1 MPRLQDSDMNND
13 TTRPP
18 PENNG
23 PGEKPEGF
31 PKARGKAAD
40 GALIGLF
47 ALAVVYTL
55 YFGRAIF
62 IPIFFALLLNLLL
75 SPAVDAL
82 ERLRLPRVAG
92 SALVITALLFVL
104 LSAFSV
110 FYQPAAG
117 WIERAP
123 ETLRGIEEKLRFV
136 TKPVEQIGEA
146 TKSVEEIVDI
156 GSESGGATVALGKTG
171 FVNRLIYETSELVF
185 GVATSIIL
193 LYFLLVSGDMFL
205 RKAINVLPTLSDK
218 KKAVELARRIESD
231 ISVYLYTV
239 VIINIC
245 LGALVGTAMYLLG
258 MPNPF
263 LWGVLAGLLNFI
275 VYLGPVVGITVIALV
290 AFTSFDN
297 VAQAVLPPLAYFVI
311 NGIEGN
317 FVTPFILGRR
327 LVMNPIVIF
336 LSLLI
341 WGWLWGVPGALI
353 AVPMVVILKIICD
366 NTETLKPVGEFL
378 GR

>member
-1 MPRLQDSDMNND
+1 MSDQK
-13 TTRPP
+13 TKPP
-18 PENNG
+18 PGDNS
-23 PGEKPEGF
+23 PCEKPGGF
-31 PKARGKAAD
+31 LKTRAKAAD
-40 GALIGLF
+40 AALIGLF

-62 IPIFFALLLNLLL
+62 IPVFFALLLNLLL

-82 ERLRLPRVAG
+82 EKLRLPRVLG
-92 SALVITALLFVL
+92 SALVVAALLLVV

-117 WIERAP
+117 WVERAP
-123 ETLRGIEEKLRFV
+123 ESLRTIEEKLRFI
-136 TKPVEQIGEA
+136 TKPVERIGEA
-146 TKSVEEIVDI
+146 TKSVEEIVDV
-156 GSESGGATVALGKTG
+156 GSKPGGTTVALGKAG
-171 FVNRLIYETSELVF
+171 FMNRLIYETSELVF
-185 GVATSIIL
+185 GLATTIIL

-205 RKAINVLPTLSDK
+205 RKVINVLPTLSDK
-218 KKAVELARRIESD
+218 KKAVELARRVESD

-245 LGALVGTAMYLLG
+245 LGAIVGTAMYLLG

-263 LWGVLAGLLNFI
+263 LWGVVAGLLNFI
-275 VYLGPVVGITVIALV
+275 MYLGPVVGITVIALV
-290 AFTSFDN
+290 AFTTFDN
-297 VAQAVLPPLAYFVI
+297 VTEAVLPPLAYFVI

-336 LSLLI
+336 LALLF

-353 AVPMVVILKIICD
+353 AVPIVVILKIICD
-366 NTETLKPVGEFL
+366 NTESLKPVGEFL

>member
-1 MPRLQDSDMNND
+1 MSND
-13 TTRPP
+13 TTKTPL
-18 PENNG
+18 ENNG
-23 PGEKPEGF
+23 PDEKPEGF
-31 PKARGKAAD
+31 LKARGKAAD
-40 GALIGLF
+40 VALTGLF

-75 SPAVDAL
+75 SPAVDVL
-82 ERLRLPRVAG
+82 ERLRLPRVLG
-92 SALVITALLFVL
+92 SALVITALVL
-104 LSAFSV
+104 VVVAAFSV

-123 ETLRGIEEKLRFV
+123 ESLRAIEEKLRFI
-136 TKPVEQIGEA
+136 TEPVEQIGEA
-146 TKSVEEIVDI
+146 TKGVEEIVDV
-156 GSESGGATVALGKTG
+156 GSEPSGGATVAIGKTG

-193 LYFLLVSGDMFL
+193 LYFLLVSGDMYL

-275 VYLGPVVGITVIALV
+275 VYLGPVVGITIIALV
-290 AFTSFDN
+290 AITSFDN

-327 LVMNPIVIF
+327 LLMNPIVIF

-366 NTETLKPVGEFL
+366 NTKSLKPVGEFL

>member
-1 MPRLQDSDMNND
+1 MSDEN
-13 TTRPP
+13 TKAAPG
-18 PENNG
+18 NNG
-23 PGEKPEGF
+23 ADEKPVGF
-31 PKARGKAAD
+31 PRPGAKTSNI
-40 GALIGLF
+40 ALIGLF
-47 ALAVVYTL
+47 ILAVIYTL

-75 SPAVDAL
+75 SPAVDAF
-82 ERLRLPRVAG
+82 ERIRLPRVLG
-92 SALVITALLFVL
+92 SALVITALVL
-104 LSAFSV
+104 VVVAAFSV
-110 FYQPAAG
+110 FYRPAAD
-117 WIERAP
+117 WVDRAP
-123 ETLRGIEEKLRFV
+123 ESLRSIEIKLRFIK
-136 TKPVEQIGEA
+136 KPVEQIGEA
-146 TKSVEEIVDI
+146 TKSVEEIVDV
-156 GSESGGATVALGKTG
+156 GSKRGGTTVAVGKTG
-171 FVNRLIYETSELVF
+171 FFSRLVYETSELVF

-193 LYFLLVSGDMFL
+193 LYFFLVSGDMFL
-205 RKAINVLPTLSDK
+205 RKVINVLPKLRDK
-218 KKAVELARRIESD
+218 KKAVELARRVESD
-231 ISVYLYTV
+231 ISIYLYTV

-245 LGALVGTAMYLLG
+245 LGALVGMAMYLLG

-275 VYLGPVVGITVIALV
+275 VYLGPVVGITIIALV
-290 AFTSFDN
+290 AITSFDSF
-297 VAQAVLPPLAYFVI
+297 ADAILPPLAYFII

-353 AVPMVVILKIICD
+353 AVPIVVILKIICD
-366 NTETLKPVGEFL
+366 NTESLKPVGEFL

>member
-1 MPRLQDSDMNND
+1 MSND
-13 TTRPP
+13 TTKTPS
-18 PENNG
+18 EKNG
-23 PGEKPEGF
+23 PGEKPEGLLKTRA
-31 PKARGKAAD
+31 KATD
-40 GALIGLF
+40 VALTGLF
-47 ALAVVYTL
+47 ILAVIYTL

-82 ERLRLPRVAG
+82 ERLRLPRVLG
-92 SALVITALLFVL
+92 SGLVITALLFVV

-146 TKSVEEIVDI
+146 TKSVEEIVDV
-156 GSESGGATVALGKTG
+156 GSKRGGTTVALGKTD
-171 FVNRLIYETSELVF
+171 FFNRLIYETSELVF

-290 AFTSFDN
+290 AITSFDN

-353 AVPMVVILKIICD
+353 AVPMVVILKITCD
-366 NTETLKPVGEFL
+366 NTESLKPVGEFL

>member
-1 MPRLQDSDMNND
+1 MSDEN
-13 TTRPP
+13 TKAAPG
-18 PENNG
+18 NNG
-23 PGEKPEGF
+23 ADEKPVGF
-31 PKARGKAAD
+31 PRPGAKASNI
-40 GALIGLF
+40 ALMGLF
-47 ALAVVYTL
+47 ILAVIYTL

-82 ERLRLPRVAG
+82 ENLRLPRVLG
-92 SALVITALLFVL
+92 SALVITALILVVVG
-104 LSAFSV
+104 AFSV
-110 FYQPAAG
+110 FYQPATD
-117 WIERAP
+117 WMDRAP
-123 ETLRGIEEKLRFV
+123 ESLRSIEIKLRFIK
-136 TKPVEQIGEA
+136 KPVEQIGEA
-146 TKSVEEIVDI
+146 TKSVEEIVDV
-156 GSESGGATVALGKTG
+156 GSKPKGTTVALGETD
-171 FVNRLIYETSELVF
+171 FFNRLLYETSELVF

-193 LYFLLVSGDMFL
+193 LYFFLVSGDMFL
-205 RKAINVLPTLSDK
+205 RKVINILPTLKDK

-275 VYLGPVVGITVIALV
+275 VYLGPTVGIAIIALV
-290 AFTSFDN
+290 AITSFDN
-297 VAQAVLPPLAYFVI
+297 FADAILPPLAYFII

-336 LSLLI
+336 LSLLV

-353 AVPMVVILKIICD
+353 AVPIVVILKIICD
-366 NTETLKPVGEFL
+366 NTESLKPVGEFL